1 MYGSG
6 NRPSKLKI
14 QNQYEDNRISITN
27 LFKLNKE
34 NEAIKDQIIRNVR
47 TLSEQECDY
56 YKPIRV
62 GNFWKNNYIDNKSNG
77 DRKNTYQ

>member
-6 NRPSKLKI
+6 NRPSKSKI

-34 NEAIKDQIIRNVR
+34 NEAIKDQIIRNV
-47 TLSEQECDY
+47 
-56 YKPIRV
+56 
-62 GNFWKNNYIDNKSNG
+62 
-77 DRKNTYQ
+77 